1 MRLPWRCFVS
11 SVVRRTDDK
20 LSQRD
25 PRVDI
30 KDVVI
35 IGAGPAGIAT
45 AIQLKRYNI
54 EPVLLEQEEIGGLL
68 RNANLVENYPGFPQ
82 GISGLGLVE
91 LFARQL
97 ENTGVTVTFE
107 RVLEIEYRD
116 ETFFTETD
124 RETFTST
131 VAIVATGTRPKP
143 IADLD
148 ISDEVKNRVFCEVYP
163 LLGAQDK
170 RIAIVGAGDAAFDYA
185 LSLSGRNQV
194 VILNRSKKTNC
205 IPLLWERC
213 EKCESIS
220 YLPDSSLRAINN
232 EESKVVLD
240 YTDNDSQR
248 EMHLVADYVV
258 LATGRIPCL
267 DILGVQLKRNRAEL
281 IEAKKLHL
289 VGDVSNGTYRQTAI
303 CVGDG
308 VKAAMEIS
316 ENRGRDC
323 A

>member
-1 MRLPWRCFVS
+1 M
-11 SVVRRTDDK
+11 
-20 LSQRD
+20 
-25 PRVDI
+25 DI

-54 EPVLLEQEEIGGLL
+54 EPVLLEQGEIGGLL

-82 GISGLGLVE
+82 GMSGLGLVE

-97 ENTGVTVTFE
+97 ENAGVRVTFE

-116 ETFFTETD
+116 GTFFTQTD
-124 RETFTST
+124 GKTFTSAAA
-131 VAIVATGTRPKP
+131 VVATGTRPKP
-143 IADLD
+143 VAQLAIADE
-148 ISDEVKNRVFCEVYP
+148 IKNRVLYEIHP
-163 LLGAQDK
+163 LLSAKDK
-170 RIAIVGAGDAAFDYA
+170 KITIVGAGDAAFDYA

-194 VILNRSKKTNC
+194 VILNRSKNTNC
-205 IPLLWERC
+205 TPLLWERC
-213 EKCESIS
+213 TQCESIS

-232 EESKVVLD
+232 GESEVVLD

-248 EMHLVADYVV
+248 EMRLIADYVV

-267 DILGVQLKRNRAEL
+267 DILGVQLKKRCAEL
-281 IEAKKLHL
+281 IQAKKLYL

-308 VKAAMEIS
+308 VRAAMEIS
-316 ENRGRDC
+316 KNRGRDC
-323 A
+323 G